1 MLLVV
6 DNGSVFIT
14 QVSNALSKN
23 NTEYTIVPFQK
34 ISQTDLSKY
43 DSFILSGR
51 RRNDQKMN
59 ASNSEIIKHAVSEKK
74 SLLGICYGA
83 EIIALTL
90 GGTIR
95 KLDTTVKGLH
105 LVILQRKTY
114 FLIKIFRHIKVMIMK
129 LQS

>member
-1 MLLVV
+1 MKFITSKIWYFMLLVV

-59 ASNSEIIKHAVSEKK
+59 ASNSEIIKHTVSEKK

-105 LVILQRKTY
+105 LS
-114 FLIKIFRHIKVMIMK
+114 LIHI
-129 LQS
+129 